1 MTNEEAVAEV
11 CAIGRKLEAD
21 LARAEAEAEL
31 RRWRPMPNGGHD
43 ADFVRTLREGA
54 DLEWP
59 VRPEVLPGNIAKYG
73 GNAEGAK
80 KT

>member
-43 ADFVRTLREGA
+43 PEFVRTLREGA

-59 VRPEVLPGNIAKYG
+59 VRPEVLPGNIARNGANTG
-73 GNAEGAK
+73 GTKES
-80 KT
+80 

>member
-43 ADFVRTLREGA
+43 PEFVRKLREEA
-54 DLEWP
+54 SLA
-59 VRPEVLPGNIAKYG
+59 R
-73 GNAEGAK
+73 
-80 KT
+80 